1 MKQWQDKGLY
11 WANGEGP
18 TPTKKTIDY
27 AEIIYPNNPET
38 NQKLAIGVWDDDKY
52 TELHRGELDFHV
64 KNGALISKGTK

>member
-27 AEIIYPNNPET
+27 VEVKYP
-38 NQKLAIGVWDDDKY
+38 KSSFKIAIGVWDDDKY
-52 TELHRGELDFHV
+52 TELHRDELDFHV

>member
-52 TELHRGELDFHV
+52 TPLNRDELLFHF
-64 KNGALISKGTK
+64 KQKATIK